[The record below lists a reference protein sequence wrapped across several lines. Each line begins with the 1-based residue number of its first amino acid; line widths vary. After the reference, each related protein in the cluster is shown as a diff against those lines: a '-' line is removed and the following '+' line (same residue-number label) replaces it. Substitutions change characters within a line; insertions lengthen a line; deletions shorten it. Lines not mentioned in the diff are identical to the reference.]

1 MKRNPTRPVRV
12 GSVTLGSSHPVAV
25 QSMCA
30 TRTQDVDAT
39 VEQAEAIREA
49 GGTLVRVAVDSPR
62 DVEALAE
69 VRRQT
74 KANLVVDLQE
84 NYRLAASVAPHVD
97 KVRYNPGHLWHHE
110 KQKPVREKVRFLV
123 DVAREHD
130 LAIRIGV
137 NCGSVDPVLKEQIGR
152 ASRRE
157 RGEIDEAQAS

>member
-1 MKRNPTRPVRV
+1 MKSSATRVVRV
-12 GSVTLGSSHPVAV
+12 GSVQLGGGHPVAV

-39 VEQAEAIREA
+39 VEQAEAIRQA
-49 GGTLVRVAVDSPR
+49 GGDLVRVAVDSPK

-69 VRRQT
+69 IRRQT
-74 KANLVVDLQE
+74 PANLVVDLQE
-84 NYRLAASVAPHVD
+84 NYRLAASVAPHVH

-123 DVAREHD
+123 EVAREHD

-137 NCGSVDPVLKEQIGR
+137 NCGSADPEMK
-152 ASRRE
+152 A
-157 RGEIDEAQAS
+157 